1 MSIGMGFTIS
11 MAGILS
17 IAFNKKANGFLNKNG
32 YILEMF
38 GAFLVLI
45 LGIFLF
51 LSTGH
56 TGK

>member
-1 MSIGMGFTIS
+1 MGLTIS
-11 MAGILS
+11 IAGILS

-32 YILEMF
+32 YILEMI
-38 GAFLVLI
+38 GACLVLL

-56 TGK
+56 GSR